1 MKKVFSIMWR
11 NYNQATYDT
20 LTGVS
25 KGQYD
30 IRLGSSKDLHTLF
43 GGLPTTNQNTNGGY
57 DILLQVEGYSFRGT
71 TVPTQNLPLKYMGS
85 NSVRKDWIISS
96 QRPTT
101 AYPMWIDPAR
111 MPMMTDTSSYI
122 ILIRT
127 LDDCF
132 YARVLKSSELANTP
146 KEFQDAIASASDCG
160 IFTPGIRVSEQ
171 SEKIYQDL
179 MDYKNLLMYGPPGT
193 GKTTLMQEVVQ
204 IFNNGGTTRLM
215 FDENVEFDYLSE
227 TGTDAKS
234 KSSWTTFHQSFSY
247 EEFVIGMATDSA
259 SKKLIDIKPTQGK
272 LLELT
277 EYARVN
283 GNRSLLIID
292 EMNRANVSK
301 VFGEFITVIEPDK
314 RLDDCGNYKTGTV
327 EIQLPYLKYGEKLDF
342 TTLDGNFSVANPF
355 TMPQN
360 VYTIASMN
368 SIDKSIYPLDS
379 ALRRRFFRVDIY
391 PDIATLDKHFG
402 ITGKTYVSNAS
413 SSISLHDVNMLRI
426 LIRDFM
432 EYLNSKI
439 QIFLGRD
446 YTLGFSYVWEMES
459 ITDSEE
465 LMKSFSVSLYN
476 QILPQ
481 LEEIFR
487 NREEQLLYVVGA
499 EIGKVSPYEIIEP
512 SDEEIELGGMQSFE
526 INKLNEID
534 LVRWLEMICE

>member
-1 MKKVFSIMWR
+1 M
-11 NYNQATYDT
+11 
-20 LTGVS
+20 
-25 KGQYD
+25 
-30 IRLGSSKDLHTLF
+30 GSMTSDWVHQKIYILF
-43 GGLPTTNQNTNGGY
+43 GGLTTTNQNTNGGY

-111 MPMMTDTSSYI
+111 MPVTADTSSYI

-259 SKKLIDIKPTQGK
+259 SKKLIDIKPTQ
-272 LLELT
+272 E
-277 EYARVN
+277 
-283 GNRSLLIID
+283 
-292 EMNRANVSK
+292 
-301 VFGEFITVIEPDK
+301 
-314 RLDDCGNYKTGTV
+314 NY
-327 EIQLPYLKYGEKLDF
+327 
-342 TTLDGNFSVANPF
+342 
-355 TMPQN
+355 
-360 VYTIASMN
+360 
-368 SIDKSIYPLDS
+368 
-379 ALRRRFFRVDIY
+379 
-391 PDIATLDKHFG
+391 
-402 ITGKTYVSNAS
+402 
-413 SSISLHDVNMLRI
+413 
-426 LIRDFM
+426 
-432 EYLNSKI
+432 
-439 QIFLGRD
+439 
-446 YTLGFSYVWEMES
+446 
-459 ITDSEE
+459 
-465 LMKSFSVSLYN
+465 
-476 QILPQ
+476 
-481 LEEIFR
+481 
-487 NREEQLLYVVGA
+487 
-499 EIGKVSPYEIIEP
+499 
-512 SDEEIELGGMQSFE
+512 
-526 INKLNEID
+526 
-534 LVRWLEMICE
+534 